1 MKLQFFKTFILPHFD
16 YCSSLVIHFSKTLL
30 NNLENFFNVCIY
42 HLFKKPLSDLTIY
55 SQLKTLEEL
64 RIYPFKI
71 RHFYRLNIF
80 CYKIV
85 NKQILINFYN
95 KLVFNDQLSFRK
107 RELVHVPFERT
118 KGGSTRLSIFLIP
131 NFIIIF

>member
-1 MKLQFFKTFILPHFD
+1 M
-16 YCSSLVIHFSKTLL
+16 
-30 NNLENFFNVCIY
+30 
-42 HLFKKPLSDLTIY
+42 TIY

-71 RHFYRLNIF
+71 WLFYRLNIF
-80 CYKIV
+80 CFKIV

-95 KLVFNDQLSFRK
+95 KLVFNDQLSIRK

-118 KGGSTRLSIFLIP
+118 KGGSTRLSIFLP
-131 NFIIIF
+131 NFINNGLKNSFNLNINDFCNSLSNNIIVNFSNDS